1 MSYHVVGSE
10 SDINDAYKSILKN
23 LKKGGYLVK
32 NSEDLKGQEKD
43 KKNEDEKKELMEK
56 DKKNEEDKKELKN
69 TINKMKE
76 DLSEKANH
84 ISLLQNE
91 NEYIKRSVNAG
102 TGGVRKSN
110 RKESAEANYRLFLC
124 SKI

>member
-84 ISLLQNE
+84 ISLLKNE
-91 NEYIKRSVNAG
+91 NEYIKRSLNAG